1 MSVWR
6 HALIALIALAL
17 AACNE
22 KEPTYQGW
30 VEANLIFVAPDETGR
45 VQTLSVR
52 EGDSVNQGAPL
63 FILDDDLQLAEL
75 LIEKAGVAA
84 VPGSAFGAP
93 GHMRLSFATS
103 MANLEKAVSRIAG
116 VL

>member
-30 VEANLIFVAPDETGR
+30 VEANLIFVGPDEAGR
-45 VQTLSVR
+45 IETLAVR
-52 EGDSVNQGAPL
+52 EGDRGCGRPMPRRVGGRGAGRSRGQFRAGRHRVARVAGAGP
-63 FILDDDLQLAEL
+63 QTSRL
-75 LIEKAGVAA
+75 L
-84 VPGSAFGAP
+84 
-93 GHMRLSFATS
+93 
-103 MANLEKAVSRIAG
+103 RICNEVG
-116 VL
+116 